1 MATSFSLP
9 VVQSQAH
16 ILPRHA
22 LTMTVKG
29 SGLKKRVAD
38 LLISKL
44 GANGMSVVISG
55 LESLSELCPL
65 YPQKQT
71 CAVHQVMSALGQ

>member
-1 MATSFSLP
+1 MR
-9 VVQSQAH
+9 SQAH

-38 LLISKL
+38 LLISKW

-65 YPQKQT
+65 YPRKQT
-71 CAVHQVMSALGQ
+71 CAVQLGMSAKGQ